1 MMAVSRLWFCQ
12 CTGDI
17 IVSWICQTHFLEK
30 TRTKTSLT
38 SYFQMRT
45 LVVSR
50 RKDLGDQVTHVPV
63 VRRLIDFRQISQ
75 SYMGPVGLGLALSTV
90 NSALGARENARPY
103 SESARDLQR
112 MP

>member
-1 MMAVSRLWFCQ
+1 M
-12 CTGDI
+12 
-17 IVSWICQTHFLEK
+17 
-30 TRTKTSLT
+30 
-38 SYFQMRT
+38 
-45 LVVSR
+45 VSR
-50 RKDLGDQVTHVPV
+50 RKDLGGQVTHVPV

-90 NSALGARENARPY
+90 NSVLGARENARPY

>member
-1 MMAVSRLWFCQ
+1 MAVSRLWFCQ

-17 IVSWICQTHFLEK
+17 IVSWICRTHFLEK
-30 TRTKTSLT
+30 TMTKTSLT

-45 LVVSR
+45 LVVQHGSTF
-50 RKDLGDQVTHVPV
+50 GGQVTHVPV
-63 VRRLIDFRQISQ
+63 VRRLIDFRQIPQ
-75 SYMGPVGLGLALSTV
+75 SYMGPVGLGIALSTMNFV
-90 NSALGARENARPY
+90 LGARENARPH